1 MLEENQDHDTESNLQ
16 TVSGYYETL
25 KIMLESLEKDV
36 PLDIGYVSIQPK
48 YKVYCGDPI
57 FYQSGY
63 NYRATNFILD

>member
-36 PLDIGYVSIQPK
+36 YK
-48 YKVYCGDPI
+48 YE
-57 FYQSGY
+57 SGTKAAGVRLRKGLRLLRDES
-63 NYRATNFILD
+63 NKFVKFTLGK